1 MTTIAAGNH
10 QQIYFDHLDD
20 IVITPGSGGTVKFD
34 CSTPNSAATR
44 PTART
49 IYSAAT
55 ISIPAGSTVFLDAV
69 GADATYTT
77 DAGTISYSTD
87 EDGTNAL
94 DTTSKAA
101 LGASGFGGA
110 MSLAM
115 TKVTL
120 SAFDSTP
127 YQTYASLITLL
138 DSMFTT
144 AKGVTKTDRGLSSDG
159 VNRVY
164 EYRAGNGPINILVT
178 CGVHGPELAGTWSMI
193 RWLGEFVNPTSA
205 VFAALRNQITVS
217 WIPHA
222 NPSAFRGGRKN
233 ANLVD
238 LNRNYPF
245 YHSRYLA
252 SHGSTSDDNYPGA
265 SALSEP
271 ETLAIKAVI
280 DARDIDGVID
290 CHNYEV
296 GYSAYEI
303 LTGTGSF
310 WTRSNR
316 KHWRLANQVHKAVY
330 SSNASTFGS
339 NETDTNPTLQNWAT
353 HYLQN
358 VRLKPHGNCALLE
371 CSRDIDGGDVLG
383 AMTSGGVT
391 KYAGYITTWI
401 VSFLQTLY
409 YQAPAP
415 IYSWNVRRFNESS
428 ATSIT
433 AGGTL
438 VDTAADTPM
447 TWDQADTGIPGLP
460 KNYIECPVT
469 CKGWLDVTVEGTIEN
484 LSAAI
489 GRYSIGIIL
498 DGGAVTNVTTESVTT
513 SALNGERT
521 NFTCSARFEITTVDA
536 TYVPKIQATINKLT
550 GASHNLKRSRM
561 TVRFTPRDTEVNNYT
576 PFF

>member
-1 MTTIAAGNH
+1 MAKWKIPLFTRSISTSLGALESSPDGV
-10 QQIYFDHLDD
+10 F
-20 IVITPGSGGTVKFD
+20 TPRNSVEEADLRKVGGVEVDPDGVPLSG
-34 CSTPNSAATR
+34 A
-44 PTART
+44 
-49 IYSAAT
+49 
-55 ISIPAGSTVFLDAV
+55 
-69 GADATYTT
+69 
-77 DAGTISYSTD
+77 
-87 EDGTNAL
+87 
-94 DTTSKAA
+94 AA
-101 LGASGFGGA
+101 LVSAGFGGG

-120 SAFDSTP
+120 KEFDSTP
-127 YQTYASLITLL
+127 YQTYASLISLL
-138 DSMFTT
+138 DSMLPIS
-144 AKGVTKTDRGLSSDG
+144 AGVTKTDRGLCSNGTD
-159 VNRVY
+159 RIY

-178 CGVHGPELAGTWSMI
+178 CGVHGPELAGTWSMV
-193 RWLGEFVNPTSA
+193 RWMEEFVNPKSA
-205 VFAALRNQITVS
+205 VFAALRNQITIS

-252 SHGSTSDDNYPGA
+252 AHPSTSDDNYPGA

-271 ETLAIKAVI
+271 ETQAIKAVI

-303 LTGTGSF
+303 LTGAGSF
-310 WTRSNR
+310 WTRANR
-316 KHWRLANQVHKAVY
+316 KHWRLANQVHRSVY

-371 CSRDIDGGDVLG
+371 CSRGIDGGDVLG
-383 AMTSGGVT
+383 AMTSGGIT
-391 KYAGYITTWI
+391 RYAGYVTTWI

-409 YQAPAP
+409 QQTPAP
-415 IYSWNVRRFNESS
+415 VYAWNFRRFNENS
-428 ATSIT
+428 AASIT

-447 TWDQADTGIPGLP
+447 TWDESDPGVGGLP
-460 KNYIECPVT
+460 RNYIDCPVT
-469 CKGWLDVTVEGTIEN
+469 CKGWLDVTVEGTIEC

-489 GRYSIGIIL
+489 GRYSVGIIL
-498 DGGAVTNVTTESVTT
+498 DGGSVSNRTTESVTT
-513 SALNGERT
+513 PALNGERT
-521 NFTCSARFEITTVDA
+521 NFTCSARFYISTVDA
-536 TYVPKIQATINKLT
+536 TYVPRIQATINKST
-550 GASHNLKRSRM
+550 GASHNLKRSRI
-561 TVRFTPRDTEVNNYT
+561 TVRFTPHDIEVNNYT

>member
-1 MTTIAAGNH
+1 MATTVAPGSSATIYVDAFSTITLTASAFSRGSLSYAGGDMDNLRSDATFGLSSKTYGPFGAPGTVTIAVTDGVVT
-10 QQIYFDHLDD
+10 YDVTYL
-20 IVITPGSGGTVKFD
+20 
-34 CSTPNSAATR
+34 AA
-44 PTART
+44 P
-49 IYSAAT
+49 SM
-55 ISIPAGSTVFLDAV
+55 
-69 GADATYTT
+69 
-77 DAGTISYSTD
+77 
-87 EDGTNAL
+87 
-94 DTTSKAA
+94 AA
-101 LGASGFGGA
+101 LVASGFGGE

-115 TKVTL
+115 KKVSL
-120 SAFDSTP
+120 AAFDSTP
-127 YQTYASLITLL
+127 YQTYASLIALL
-138 DSMFTT
+138 DSMFTAT
-144 AKGVTKTDRGLSSDG
+144 NGVTKTDRGLCSDG
-159 VNRVY
+159 VNRIY

-252 SHGSTSDDNYPGA
+252 AHGSTSDDNYPGA

-271 ETLAIKAVI
+271 ETQAIKAII
-280 DARDIDGVID
+280 DARGVDGIID
-290 CHNYEV
+290 CHNYY
-296 GYSAYEI
+296 GAGFSAYEI

-358 VRLKPHGNCALLE
+358 VHLKPHGNCALLE

-391 KYAGYITTWI
+391 RYAGYITTWI

-415 IYSWNVRRFNESS
+415 IYSWNVRRFNESN

-447 TWDQADTGIPGLP
+447 TWDQADTGTPGLP

-469 CKGWLDVTVEGTIEN
+469 CKGRLDVTVEGTIEN

-489 GRYSIGIIL
+489 GRYSVGIIL
-498 DGGAVTNVTTESVTT
+498 DGGAVSNGTTESVTT

-521 NFTCSARFEITTVDA
+521 NFVCSARFEITTVDA
-536 TYVPKIQATINKLT
+536 TYVPKIQATVNKLT

-561 TVRFTPRDTEVNNYT
+561 TVRFTPHDIEVNNYT